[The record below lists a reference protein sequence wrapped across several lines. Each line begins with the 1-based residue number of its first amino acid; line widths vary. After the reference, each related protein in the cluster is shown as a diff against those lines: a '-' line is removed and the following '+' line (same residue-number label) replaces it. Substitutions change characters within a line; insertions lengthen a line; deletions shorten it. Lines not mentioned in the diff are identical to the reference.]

1 MTISTRDF
9 GPVEVAQTDV
19 VTFVEP
25 IFGFEDHREFV
36 FLRQPEFEPHFIW
49 LQSVDDPDV
58 CFVLAN
64 PSDIIADYQPQLPAA
79 VKEALGEGE
88 YVCWALTVLRNPYYT
103 STVNLKSP
111 IVVNC
116 AAGRAMQVILDQPY
130 SIRQPLAQ
138 PTEQK
143 EAP

>member
-9 GPVEVAQTDV
+9 GPVEVAETDL

-25 IFGFEDHREFV
+25 IFGFEGYRKFV
-36 FLRQPEFEPHFIW
+36 FLRQPEFDPHFIW
-49 LQSVDDPDV
+49 LQSVDEPMV

-64 PSDIIADYQPQLPAA
+64 PHDILPDYQANLNPA

-88 YVCWALTVLRNPYYT
+88 YVYWALTVLRDPYYD

-111 IVVNC
+111 VVVNC
-116 AAGRAMQVILDQPY
+116 TAGRAMQVILEEPY
-130 SIRQPLAQ
+130 SIRQPLAVK
-138 PTEQK
+138 K
-143 EAP
+143 EEP